1 MTLHGYVTAETTFS
15 TSHAHREVLSL
26 VTGHF
31 VQQAYMSF
39 TRKGP
44 EGLGVLIL
52 GYVLSVAAAAVP
64 ARRE

>member
-15 TSHAHREVLSL
+15 TSHAHREVLNL

-52 GYVLSVAAAAVP
+52 G
-64 ARRE
+64 